1 MEFPQGTK
9 PPKKTTSFILLTEED
24 SELVRDKNSGIPKTH
39 MTLNPTNFHY
49 PMQMGDISIALN
61 SGKTFID
68 LKSKNDDMIR
78 HNLKAISDYPEVK
91 GRLMLL
97 FYIP

>member
-1 MEFPQGTK
+1 
-9 PPKKTTSFILLTEED
+9 D
-24 SELVRDKNSGIPKTH
+24 
-39 MTLNPTNFHY
+39 PTNFHY
-49 PMQMGDISIALN
+49 PMQMGDISIAIN

-68 LKSKNDDMIR
+68 LKSKNGDMIR
-78 HNLKAISDYPEVK
+78 HNLRAISDYPEVK